1 MHRGP
6 LFHWNDAF
14 RRGRTV
20 AQSAV
25 RPDGVDV
32 GAIAELHHVI
42 NELADAGLAV
52 VVISSYLPEIL
63 NLADRILVSRQ
74 GRIVEEFSVEEATEE
89 KIMYAA
95 VH

>member
-1 MHRGP
+1 MWKLIPRPVCWWVFPRCIVVP
-6 LFHWNDAF
+6 LAI
-14 RRGRTV
+14 
-20 AQSAV
+20 AAAV
-25 RPDGVDV
+25 V

-42 NELADAGLAV
+42 NELADSGLAV

-74 GRIVEEFSVEEATEE
+74 GRVVEEFSTEEATEE